1 MFISSSLGTGFS
13 INQPFQS
20 HFICTLNASTL
31 LHMVLDIDLFDILL
45 LLLIFHAVR
54 KKKKILKLI
63 DIYICILTMY
73 IHVISQDITD
83 IQMLG

>member
-1 MFISSSLGTGFS
+1 MQFE
-13 INQPFQS
+13 
-20 HFICTLNASTL
+20 
-31 LHMVLDIDLFDILL
+31 
-45 LLLIFHAVR
+45 R
-54 KKKKILKLI
+54 KKKILKLI